1 MDRILN
7 QFSFILGGVAIFGFA
22 VALIARRGLTLGRGI
37 LLGVLALLLVAAW
50 MILHPAGL
58 KNTSAEQVL
67 DRIGSGKPVLLEFL
81 SPY

>member
-7 QFSFILGGVAIFGFA
+7 QFSFILGGVVIFGFA
-22 VALIARRGLTLGRGI
+22 VALIARRGFTLGRGI

-50 MILHPAGL
+50 VVLHPAGL

>member
-7 QFSFILGGVAIFGFA
+7 QFSFIVGGAAIFGFA
-22 VALIARRGLTLGRGI
+22 VALIARRGFTLGRGI
-37 LLGVLALLLVAAW
+37 LLGILALLLVAAW
-50 MILHPAGL
+50 VMLHPAGL

-67 DRIGSGKPVLLEFL
+67 DQIGSDKPVLLEFL